1 MIVTQKKLIFLR
13 KRALF
18 CTRPIRNRSQS
29 FLTTPNINWAIGKD
43 RESFLHFLFAT
54 ACHKS
59 KTSCPKVGPLHYCV
73 LPYSNWDLGYF
84 EVFAISI
91 GKYTVLIKVSAPH
104 GGDPTFGQEVLHL
117 WQAVAKRKW
126 RNHSRS
132 FPMPQLMLGV
142 VRKHCK
148 RFQIGL
154 VQKGHVSRKKSKI
167 FLSYDPSLNSVII

>member
-1 MIVTQKKLIFLR
+1 MTLSKIWSYRYLTKKPTFLR
-13 KRALF
+13 RECLF
-18 CTRPIRNRSQS
+18 FNVHFQDLSYV
-29 FLTTPNINWAIGKD
+29 FLASSAINWTIGKD

-117 WQAVAKRKW
+117 WQTVATRKW

-132 FPMPQLMLGV
+132 FPMAQLMFGV
-142 VRKHCK
+142 ARKRCE
-148 RFQIGL
+148 RSWIGL
-154 VQKGHVSRKKSKI
+154 VPKRTR
-167 FLSYDPSLNSVII
+167 FA